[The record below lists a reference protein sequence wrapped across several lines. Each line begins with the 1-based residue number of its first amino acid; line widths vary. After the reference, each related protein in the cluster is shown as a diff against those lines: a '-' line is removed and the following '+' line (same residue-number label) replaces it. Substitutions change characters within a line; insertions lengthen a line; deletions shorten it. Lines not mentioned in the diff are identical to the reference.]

1 VNIVRREDLEV
12 KRTSLSDSKIIGYLE
27 QELTLSKSML
37 RDIKEILRIVNTFD
51 EEKLNTAIRDSLTIK
66 DNISQIQESLL
77 SYISR
82 TSPALYHRED
92 WIRITSKLGNVVDK
106 MSGAIYR
113 LEFLVKNRWE
123 ITGNIQDKLI
133 KLTEAVEEIINE
145 YVNVLNL
152 LILNPSKALAL
163 RKSVA
168 AWETKIDELYRSSI
182 FETLKSNL
190 SFSTILLLMNISEML
205 EDISDAINSAAD
217 DIYIILLDLV

>member
-1 VNIVRREDLEV
+1 MRREDLEV

-152 LILNPSKALAL
+152 LIL
-163 RKSVA
+163 
-168 AWETKIDELYRSSI
+168 
-182 FETLKSNL
+182 
-190 SFSTILLLMNISEML
+190 
-205 EDISDAINSAAD
+205 
-217 DIYIILLDLV
+217 

>member
-1 VNIVRREDLEV
+1 MRREDLEV

-37 RDIKEILRIVNTFD
+37 RDIKEILRIVNAFD

>member
-1 VNIVRREDLEV
+1 MRREDLEV

>member
-1 VNIVRREDLEV
+1 VRREDLEV